1 MPFVSNISFNLIA
14 LLEYVTV
21 LLEYIDA
28 LSMQHGIC
36 IGDLAPA
43 SLPPPPPHPVS
54 PTSNNTPYNII
65 VCALGDILSMIIII
79 ITNRALLIKLYQ

>member
-1 MPFVSNISFNLIA
+1 M
-14 LLEYVTV
+14 TV

-43 SLPPPPPHPVS
+43 SLPPHPVS

-79 ITNRALLIKLYQ
+79 IRNRALMIKLYQ

>member
-1 MPFVSNISFNLIA
+1 MLFVSFNLIA
-14 LLEYVTV
+14 LLGYLTV
-21 LLEYIDA
+21 LLEYINA
-28 LSMQHGIC
+28 LSVQHGIC

-43 SLPPPPPHPVS
+43 SLPPHPVS

-79 ITNRALLIKLYQ
+79 ITNRALMIKLYQ

>member
-1 MPFVSNISFNLIA
+1 M
-14 LLEYVTV
+14 TV

-43 SLPPPPPHPVS
+43 SLPSHPVS
-54 PTSNNTPYNII
+54 PTSNNTPCNIM

-79 ITNRALLIKLYQ
+79 IRNRALMIKLYQ

>member
-1 MPFVSNISFNLIA
+1 MIA
-14 LLEYVTV
+14 LLGYLTV

-43 SLPPPPPHPVS
+43 SLPPHPVS

-79 ITNRALLIKLYQ
+79 ITNRALMIKLYQ